1 MKKQVTDRYLTSVFS
16 LLLTGMYCMVAINSF
31 FMLMLSQQGLSEATL
46 ARVAT
51 ATSTASLIAPFIL
64 GQLCDR
70 LRLHKPLFFLGLF
83 IGPLSLFIIR
93 GTDVL
98 PVIVL
103 CAVLL
108 SGLCMNLQII
118 PAGWIASLNAGGRKI
133 DFGFARSFGSLSF
146 ALMSVVVGIVLERF
160 GMISMPVMMALMAVT
175 VLIPV
180 LMLPKPERV
189 TRNREDTPGLGATVK
204 ELASNRPYMILLV
217 CNALASIPGG
227 AYYTFFA
234 VHFEQLGG
242 TESLL
247 GIANFVLALVE
258 VPVMLFY
265 SRLEK
270 KFGMR
275 NLMALAIFGYGLK
288 NFCLGLAGST
298 GMAIACLSL
307 QAIGLA
313 LIVPASQ
320 SMTAA
325 LVPAKYSST
334 AQSLVFSAQSVGGI
348 LANVLC
354 AWLVERVNL
363 HSVFQIT
370 SYFAFAG
377 VLLFWATVIL
387 PAAKAGKDK

>member
-93 GTDVL
+93 GTDAL
-98 PVIVL
+98 PIIVL

-180 LMLPKPERV
+180 LMLPKPE
-189 TRNREDTPGLGATVK
+189 NPIFAINFSDT
-204 ELASNRPYMILLV
+204 
-217 CNALASIPGG
+217 
-227 AYYTFFA
+227 
-234 VHFEQLGG
+234 
-242 TESLL
+242 
-247 GIANFVLALVE
+247 
-258 VPVMLFY
+258 
-265 SRLEK
+265 
-270 KFGMR
+270 
-275 NLMALAIFGYGLK
+275 
-288 NFCLGLAGST
+288 
-298 GMAIACLSL
+298 
-307 QAIGLA
+307 
-313 LIVPASQ
+313 
-320 SMTAA
+320 
-325 LVPAKYSST
+325 
-334 AQSLVFSAQSVGGI
+334 
-348 LANVLC
+348 
-354 AWLVERVNL
+354 
-363 HSVFQIT
+363 
-370 SYFAFAG
+370 
-377 VLLFWATVIL
+377 
-387 PAAKAGKDK
+387 